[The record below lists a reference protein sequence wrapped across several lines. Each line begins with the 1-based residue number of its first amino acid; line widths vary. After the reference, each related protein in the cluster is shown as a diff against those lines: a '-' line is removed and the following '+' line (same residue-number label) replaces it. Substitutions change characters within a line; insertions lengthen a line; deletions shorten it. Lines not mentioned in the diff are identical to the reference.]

1 METENRREGKQELE
15 NSHTT
20 AVAVFVEGTGFLVIL
35 QYLTLLHQTPL
46 KNKYWQLPLFSY
58 KNNTDIFLIWIHI
71 NNI

>member
-46 KNKYWQLPLFSY
+46 KNKY
-58 KNNTDIFLIWIHI
+58 
-71 NNI
+71 